1 MKTYYEILGVK
12 ENASSKE
19 IKVAYKSLMKKYH
32 PDVFKGDAK
41 SAQKISAEI
50 NNAYDTLCNAQL
62 RKEYDQ
68 SLQEQREQEA
78 KQGYSYYNYSTQNKS
93 YTNYQNNNYRKE
105 SPADI
110 YSRILRNKRGFNDNY
125 SNSYSYRTINNAQNY
140 VQKKLISLSN
150 TQLLLVALAVVFIC
164 FIGLILSLFDMN
176 KLANINKNNNTISNT
191 QSYNTYY
198 YPPNNSI
205 NYNNSYSLEDI
216 MINYGFDLFF
226 DSEYEFQIFIME
238 NEDLLRKYL
247 SQEITQTQ
255 YFEELYKRAEEQE

>member
-19 IKVAYKSLMKKYH
+19 IKIAYKTLMKKYH
-32 PDVFKGDAK
+32 PDVYNGDAK

-50 NNAYDTLCNAQL
+50 NNAYDTLSNTQL

-68 SLQEQREQEA
+68 SLQDQREQEA

-93 YTNYQNNNYRKE
+93 NTTYQKNSYRKE

-110 YSRILRNKRGFNDNY
+110 YSRILRNKRGSTDNY
-125 SNSYSYRTINNAQNY
+125 SNSYSYRTISKAQNY
-140 VQKKLISLSN
+140 VQNKLTTL
-150 TQLLLVALAVVFIC
+150 TYRQLLLVVLAVVFVC
-164 FIGLILSLFDMN
+164 FIGLIFSLMDYN
-176 KLANINKNNNTISNT
+176 KLSKIKNNTNKVENT
-191 QSYNTYY
+191 QSYNSYY

-216 MINYGFDLFF
+216 MIYYGFDLFF
-226 DSEYEFQIFIME
+226 DSEYEFQVFIME
-238 NEDLLRKYL
+238 NDDLLKKYL
-247 SQEITQTQ
+247 SQEINQTQ
-255 YFEELYKRAEEQE
+255 YFDELYKRAEEQE